1 MYSKTKLIVS
11 CAVLWLASQRL
22 LMAQHAGGQFE
33 VKESRVPRKAAIRS
47 AVLPG
52 LGQVYNKKIWKVP
65 IVYGALGLTG
75 SLLVYNLKWYKK
87 FRAGVRVGDYLI
99 KVGSGPKDSAGY
111 FALDRTVKL
120 YLGNGGG
127 IETLRMVRD
136 DARKNMVYS
145 GLYFLVAWGLNVV
158 DAAVDAHLSSFE
170 VSDNLLFGVKPA
182 IDMGSRTAGLSLV
195 LRTK

>member
-1 MYSKTKLIVS
+1 M
-11 CAVLWLASQRL
+11 
-22 LMAQHAGGQFE
+22 
-33 VKESRVPRKAAIRS
+33 
-47 AVLPG
+47 
-52 LGQVYNKKIWKVP
+52 
-65 IVYGALGLTG
+65 
-75 SLLVYNLKWYKK
+75 
-87 FRAGVRVGDYLI
+87 
-99 KVGSGPKDSAGY
+99 
-111 FALDRTVKL
+111 KL
-120 YLGNGGG
+120 YLGNGRG